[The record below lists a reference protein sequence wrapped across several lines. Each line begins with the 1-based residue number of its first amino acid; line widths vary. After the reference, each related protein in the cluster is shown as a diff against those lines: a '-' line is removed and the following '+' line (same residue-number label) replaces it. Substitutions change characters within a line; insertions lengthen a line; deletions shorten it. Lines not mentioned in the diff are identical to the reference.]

1 MIKPNK
7 ITKPDSKAFIKNL
20 VTNHNYVFSL
30 VVMTIIGFIA
40 NPNFLRF
47 TNIMTLMKSA
57 SILGVLAL
65 GMTLVIL
72 IGQIDL
78 SVGSMLALTGALA
91 VGVYNST
98 YSIILTL
105 IFCLGFG
112 FLLGL
117 FNGFFVGKLRIAGFV
132 VTLATLA
139 GYRSLTVQIGQ
150 GGPLL
155 VDVEPYYASLRNIG
169 YGKFFGIPN
178 LVLIFAFAT
187 LLIWILLTKTK
198 IGRYI
203 YAVGS
208 NEKATML
215 TGVNVD
221 RIKIL
226 VFALSGMLAGLAAF
240 MYISQM
246 GAVDSATAGR
256 GLETDA
262 IAAVAI
268 GGVSMSG
275 GRGFVQGTFF
285 GAIILFSINN
295 ILTALGIPAFV
306 NDLIKGGLILIAVVL
321 QQLIRK
327 SNKD

>member
-187 LLIWILLTKTK
+187 LIWIHLCADK
-198 IGRYI
+198 IPTATVVGRF
-203 YAVGS
+203 
-208 NEKATML
+208 EKATML